1 MNTLGKPLIDHFSH
15 PLYLRVID
23 TFCKQKNITLSGS
36 TSYSSRVFTVSDVL
50 KNSKKK
56 YHNLL
61 WVVNNKSEREVF
73 LHEVCRWTGLPTFDL
88 DLKGGDNWQPSR
100 DAPAGVQVDIEH
112 CSREEKRY
120 NQIQTAQFL
129 SRFFLPFSKAL
140 IIPAFYFYLKFPSYK
155 SFSES
160 IFSLS
165 KKDTVSYVDIFERLI
180 AMGYVVADDAQSLEM
195 GSYLRVGENILI
207 WAINSPYIIQINS
220 GFDAI
225 EAISLLDPLT
235 KEVIQEVSG
244 VDIFSIFYSDMSGKL
259 ADYIN
264 NDTLFV
270 EDELDITDDMYDGW
284 SQVVAEVHQKTESIT
299 FTLFNEDGDAHEHL
313 HYLTCLKYVDLYDFT
328 NDLVSKKSDQWNV
341 LIFTKSKDQLV
352 QIFHDYHIPFSDV
365 FEKVTPGAG
374 KIYLIE
380 EEKDGIFPYAFQNPE
395 IKLAVLT
402 DKEISILRED
412 KKRAVN
418 NQRVFTDLMS
428 GLKVGDYVV
437 HADHGI
443 AVFLG
448 FEQRTIDDITREYLK
463 LGYAENDKLFV
474 PIDQADKVGKYIG
487 SEDSMPRL
495 TRLGSSEWSSMTSK
509 VKKETELI
517 AQELLKLYAE
527 RSQAKGFAFK
537 PDDQAERL
545 LSESFPYDETPGQ
558 LKAILDVKAD
568 MEKASPMDR
577 LVCGDVGFGKTEVAV
592 RAAFKAVRSGK
603 QVAFISPITILT
615 DQHYRTFTKRMGQF
629 DVRIAM
635 MSRFVD
641 AKEQKRVLERLAK
654 GEVDIVIGTHRL
666 LQPDIKFKDLGL
678 IIVDEEQRFG
688 VSQKE
693 ALKKIK
699 TGVDVLTLT
708 ATPIPRTLNIAL
720 NKLRDVTTIT
730 TPPPGRLAI
739 ITEVRKFSMTIIRE
753 AVLREIQRG
762 GQIYFLHNKVQTI
775 DAMAEK
781 LRSLIPEARIGVAHG
796 QMGSTQLEEKI
807 VDFKD
812 HKFDVLV
819 SSTIIENGID
829 LPNANTLLVNNAE
842 KFGLAQLYQ
851 LRGRVGRGKVQAYT
865 YFLYHGQRLK
875 LDAKR
880 RLKAIVEA
888 SELGSGFQ
896 IAMKDLE
903 IRGAGEIL
911 GAKQH
916 GVINV
921 VGVSHFIRMLNK
933 AVEELSAGKSAE
945 KSDEPEDVSVELPL
959 TCYIPDS
966 YIVSSKD
973 KISVYQ
979 KMAGAD
985 TFEYLNEMK
994 EDVVEDYG
1002 KMPKEVA
1009 NLFKVIELKIYAKKA
1024 GVLKVKADNVHM
1036 DKERQIIFFQL
1047 SKKVKPENIMNLLDY
1062 NPKWQIVGNKLQIA
1076 IGDLGMSWVEELE
1089 QCLIKLAEKMFGV
1102 AEKKPE
1108 GKK

>member
-1 MNTLGKPLIDHFSH
+1 MYP
-15 PLYLRVID
+15 RVLD
-23 TFCKQKNITLSGS
+23 TFKKSGVLTLSGS
-36 TSYSSRVFTVSDVL
+36 ASYSSRVFTIADIL
-50 KNSKKK
+50 KNSREVFR
-56 YHNLL
+56 NVV

-73 LHEVCRWTGLPTFDL
+73 LHEIPRWTGLPSFEL
-88 DLKGGDNWQPSR
+88 DLKGGDDWQ
-100 DAPAGVQVDIEH
+100 VVDFNR

-120 NQIQTAQFL
+120 NQLHLAEFL

-140 IIPAFYFYLKFPSYK
+140 VIPAFYFYLQYPKYQDVK
-155 SFSES
+155 DS
-160 IFSLS
+160 IFHLQGGQKISH
-165 KKDTVSYVDIFERLI
+165 VDIFERLI
-180 AMGYVVADDAQSLEM
+180 GMGYVVAADSQSLEK
-195 GSYLRVGENILI
+195 GSYYRAGESILI
-207 WAINSPYIIQINS
+207 WPVNLPYIVQIS
-220 GFDAI
+220 TSFDEI
-225 EAISLLDPLT
+225 ENVIFLDPVS
-235 KEVIQEVSG
+235 KEVLQETDW
-244 VDIFSIFYSDMSGKL
+244 VDIFSIAYSDMGGRLVDFIDKDS
-259 ADYIN
+259 
-264 NDTLFV
+264 LFV
-270 EDELDITDDMYDGW
+270 EDELDITDDMYEGW
-284 SQVVAEVHQKTESIT
+284 NKVVSEVYKKSKSIT

-313 HYLTCLKYVDLYDFT
+313 HYLTFLKYVDLYDFT
-328 NDLVSKKSDQWNV
+328 NDLVSKRADSWMT
-341 LIFTKSKDQLV
+341 LIFTKSKKQLME
-352 QIFHDYHIPFSDV
+352 IFNDYKIPFSDV
-365 FEKVTPGAG
+365 FDDVMPESG
-374 KIYLIE
+374 KIYLLE
-380 EEKDGIFPYAFQNPE
+380 EDKDGLFPYSFQNPE
-395 IKLAVLT
+395 IKLAVVT

-412 KKRAVN
+412 KKKATN
-418 NQRVFTDLMS
+418 NQRVFSDLMS

-448 FEQRTIDDITREYLK
+448 LEQRTIDSITREYLK

-487 SEDSMPRL
+487 AEDSMPKL
-495 TRLGSSEWSSMTSK
+495 TRLGSTEWSSMTSK

-517 AQELLKLYAE
+517 AQELLKLYAQ
-527 RSQAKGFAFK
+527 RKQAKGFAF
-537 PDDQAERL
+537 PADDQADRL
-545 LSESFPYDETPGQ
+545 LAESFPYDETPGQ
-558 LKAILDVKAD
+558 LKAIMDVKSD
-568 MEKASPMDR
+568 MEKPAPMDR

-592 RAAFKAVRSGK
+592 RAAFKAVRAGK

-615 DQHYRTFTKRMGQF
+615 DQHFRTFNKRMDQF
-629 DVRIAM
+629 DIRIAM

-641 AKEQKRVLERLAK
+641 AKEQKKVLERLAK

-666 LQPDIKFKDLGL
+666 LQEDVKFKDLGL

-688 VSQKE
+688 VTQKE

-699 TGVDVLTLT
+699 AGVDVLTLT

-730 TPPPGRLAI
+730 TPPPGRLPI

-753 AVLREIQRG
+753 AIMRELQRG
-762 GQIYFLHNKVQTI
+762 GQVYFLHNKVQTI
-775 DAMAEK
+775 DTMAEK
-781 LRSLIPEARIGVAHG
+781 LRALIPEARVGVAHG
-796 QMGSTQLEEKI
+796 QMGSTALEEKI

-851 LRGRVGRGKVQAYT
+851 LRGRVGRGKVQAYA

-933 AVEELSAGKSAE
+933 AVEELNSGKSAE
-945 KSDEPEDVSVELPL
+945 KSDEPEDVTVELPL

-994 EDVVEDYG
+994 ENVVEDYG
-1002 KMPKEVA
+1002 RMPKEVA
-1009 NLFKVIELKIYAKKA
+1009 NLFKVIELKIYAKAA

-1036 DKERQIIFFQL
+1036 GTDKQIISLQL

-1062 NPKWQIVGNKLQIA
+1062 CPKWQISGNKIQIT
-1076 IGDLGMSWVEELE
+1076 ISDLGMNWVEAL
-1089 QCLIKLAEKMFGV
+1089 QNCLIKLSEKMFGV
-1102 AEKKPE
+1102 SEKKPE
-1108 GKK
+1108 VKK